1 MARTDA
7 NPPMPEFRTD
17 YVLQEVDTDYL
28 SQAVKPKQFI
38 HIDQSECITC
48 EGCVD
53 ICPWKCIHMV
63 KTEAI
68 SEAIDTDQPGDDPT
82 DQYVFLD
89 RRRRLHPL
97 RPVRRPLPDRGHHPR
112 QAGRARRP
120 RRPPPAH
127 QHPWL
132 RLWDAVGL
140 AKRTREHMAKT
151 MPNRPSIG
159 DKVGEVTDKV
169 QGSQAWNSIFRP
181 GSIFRKGY
189 TDSPR
194 NRSYVIMNSVLYHL
208 HPVKVKRHAV
218 KVSYTLCLGGLS
230 FFLFILLTV
239 TGIFLMFFYRP
250 TAAQAWDDIDGL
262 QTSVTF
268 GLLVRNMHRWGAH
281 LMVLSVFLHM
291 ARVFYHGAYKAPREF
306 NWVIGVMLLLLTLL
320 LSFTGY
326 LLPWDQLALWAVTVG
341 TNMMGY
347 TPVFGTQVRFVL
359 LGGTEIGTDTL
370 LRWYVLHVLMLPF
383 VIVIFM
389 AIHFWRVRKDGGISG
404 PL

>member
-1 MARTDA
+1 MARTLEEK
-7 NPPMPEFRTD
+7 PR
-17 YVLQEVDTDYL
+17 V
-28 SQAVKPKQFI
+28 SVK
-38 HIDQSECITC
+38 E
-48 EGCVD
+48 
-53 ICPWKCIHMV
+53 
-63 KTEAI
+63 
-68 SEAIDTDQPGDDPT
+68 
-82 DQYVFLD
+82 
-89 RRRRLHPL
+89 R
-97 RPVRRPLPDRGHHPR
+97 
-112 QAGRARRP
+112 
-120 RRPPPAH
+120 
-127 QHPWL
+127 
-132 RLWDAVGL
+132 L
-140 AKRTREHMAKT
+140 AKL
-151 MPNRPSIG
+151 
-159 DKVGEVTDKV
+159 GESV

-194 NRSYVIMNSVLYHL
+194 NRSYVVMNSVLYHL

-250 TAAQAWDDIDGL
+250 TAADAWQDIQSL

-268 GLLVRNMHRWGAH
+268 GLMVRNMHRWGAH

-306 NWVIGVMLLLLTLL
+306 NWVVGVILLTLTLL

-326 LLPWDQLALWAVTVG
+326 LLPWDQLAIWAITVG
-341 TNMMGY
+341 SNMARATPLLGY
-347 TPVFGTQVRFVL
+347 EGPGQQLLTIGGIDMITDASDARFGLLGARFV
-359 LGGTEIGTDTL
+359 GEETL
-370 LRWYVLHVLMLPF
+370 NRFYVLHCIAIPLAVALLL
-383 VIVIFM
+383 